1 MVRSPH
7 CNLGQRPR
15 YANDERVGVCHRPSM
30 LGLFKALGNE
40 LNQLIKVIQ
49 PEYCTRIWDQLC

>member
-15 YANDERVGVCHRPSM
+15 YANDERVGVCHLTCKHSGISGQRS
-30 LGLFKALGNE
+30 ALWNRLPACEASVSG
-40 LNQLIKVIQ
+40 QLL
-49 PEYCTRIWDQLC
+49 TDS